1 MSAGACEP
9 ACTAASGGDGSRPTV
24 GVLALQGAFREHR
37 RALER
42 VGVRVVEVR
51 RVAHLAGLDGLVIP
65 GGESST
71 MARLMQAYG
80 LDHAVADFTRSG
92 GAVWGTCAGAIAVAR
107 VIEGHA
113 EQPRL
118 GLLDMRVARNAYGRQ
133 VASFEADLA
142 VEGWAHPFRAVF
154 IRAPRITAVGPGVRV
169 MAVYDG
175 HPVAVADDTTLATV
189 FHPELTGDDR
199 WHRAF
204 VERCRFARDAPE
216 RVAASREARIA

>member
-1 MSAGACEP
+1 VSLHGGGP
-9 ACTAASGGDGSRPTV
+9 ASTLASGRPGSLSSV

-37 RALER
+37 RAFER
-42 VGVRVVEVR
+42 VGADVVEVR
-51 RVAHLAGLDGLVIP
+51 RGRQLAGLDGLVIP

-71 MARLMQAYG
+71 MAKLMQAYG
-80 LDHAVADFTRSG
+80 LDHAVADFARAG
-92 GAVWGTCAGAIAVAR
+92 GALWGTCAGAIMVAS
-107 VIEGHA
+107 VIEGHP

-118 GLLDMRVARNAYGRQ
+118 GLLDLHVARNAYGRQ

-142 VEGWAHPFRAVF
+142 VQGWAHPFRAVF
-154 IRAPRITAVGPGVRV
+154 IRAPRITAVGPGARV
-169 MAVYDG
+169 LAVYDG

-204 VERCRFARDAPE
+204 VERCRYARDTRE
-216 RVAASREARIA
+216 RIAASREARTA